1 MTNEVA
7 ILRAYAFASQGKYA
21 EAEQIL
27 QSMPEALDTLSG
39 ADLLARIR
47 FERGDED
54 AARHIWEQIL
64 RVDPA
69 NEAAMKALEALD
81 NPVLCEECGDSFCR
95 KWKYIIAAVLAI
107 LLGISFSIG
116 KACRKDKPVQSQV
129 AQQQVPVVIAEQ
141 TLEIAKINGKVLAGL
156 RDGILTNMT
165 DKTILVL
172 SGGRGKY
179 ATDRIQELAVIADNL
194 RMMSHIPLSRICLR
208 LQDGSLESIRI
219 QIFSSSIEGK
229 ELDLHDSNHRHI
241 SGGQ

>member
-21 EAEQIL
+21 EAEQML
-27 QSMPEALDTLSG
+27 QSLPGVLDTPSG

-47 FERGDED
+47 FEQGDED

-81 NPVLCEECGDSFCR
+81 RFCR
-95 KWKYIIAAVLAI
+95 KWKYIVAAVLAVLI
-107 LLGISFSIG
+107 GISFSIG
-116 KACRKDKPVQSQV
+116 KACSKDKPVQSQV

-165 DKTILVL
+165 DKTVLVL
-172 SGGRGKY
+172 SGGVGRHI
-179 ATDRIQELAVIADNL
+179 TDRINNLAVVAECIHGITRVLAKDILLCVAENSQQELNVKIV
-194 RMMSHIPLSRICLR
+194 SKPVS
-208 LQDGSLESIRI
+208 QV
-219 QIFSSSIEGK
+219 EGVTRYVD
-229 ELDLHDSNHRHI
+229 EM
-241 SGGQ
+241 Q